1 MKIYKIEQWSLGY
14 DTSNPYLAPEL
25 RKRRLSG
32 ICKERAIELDGDCS
46 ESTLTTSSIVS
57 YEDNVVTTR
66 SGTKY
71 ELGEPAEDYVKW
83 CEENGYSDPRE
94 GLKVIN

>member
-14 DTSNPYLAPEL
+14 DTDNPYLAPEL

-32 ICKERAIELDGDCS
+32 ICKERAIELGEDCDLP
-46 ESTLTTSSIVS
+46 LTTSSVVS

-83 CEENGYSDPRE
+83 CDENGYSDPRE
-94 GLKVIN
+94 GLRVIN